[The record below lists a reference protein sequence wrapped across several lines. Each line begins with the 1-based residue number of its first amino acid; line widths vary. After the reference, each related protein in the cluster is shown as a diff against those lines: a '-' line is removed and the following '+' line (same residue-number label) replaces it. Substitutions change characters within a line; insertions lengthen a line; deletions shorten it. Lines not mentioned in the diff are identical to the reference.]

1 MKLTREDIERTFD
14 RLSKTGDLDILVA
27 ILQDA
32 RALIQDEL
40 LKKLSAFPV
49 GDHTDVA
56 AFAYRQGW
64 LRGVEQVIAILD
76 PARVR
81 SLEAAQ
87 QQLAQEIVAFDP
99 EGL

>member
-1 MKLTREDIERTFD
+1 MTLKREDIERTFD

-32 RALIQDEL
+32 AALIRDEL
-40 LKKLSAFPV
+40 LKKLSSFPV
-49 GDHTDVA
+49 GDQTDIA

-76 PARVR
+76 PQRVR
-81 SLEAAQ
+81 ALEAAQ
-87 QQLAQEIVAFDP
+87 QRMAQEIVAFT
-99 EGL
+99 EEAL